1 MNKII
6 FSGIQPS
13 GNLHI
18 GNYIGA
24 IRQWI
29 PRQQEGLTIFC
40 IVDMHAITVAQ
51 DPKTLH
57 ERSLELA
64 AIYIAAGIDPE
75 KSIIFIQSHNP
86 DHTNLGWILN
96 CLTSIGQ
103 LNRMTQFKDK
113 SENKDFIGAG
123 LFTYPTLMAAD
134 ILLYNTTEVP
144 VGEDQ
149 KQHVELTRDLAERFN
164 TTYGKTFILPEAS
177 IPKHGGRIRS
187 LVDPTKKMSKSDS
200 NQNATVWLLD
210 KEEDIR
216 KKIKSATTDSGNE
229 IKYDME
235 NKPGISNLL
244 DLYSQTSGIP
254 VEDLEKQCQGKR
266 YGEFKEIVAESV
278 ISMLSNFQSKYY
290 ELRESGKLE
299 GILHHGAKRSYELSH
314 KKLTEVYEK
323 IGFVKSGL

>member
-1 MNKII
+1 MNKTI

-24 IRQWI
+24 IRQWV
-29 PRQQEGLTIFC
+29 QHQDEGLNIFC
-40 IVDMHAITVAQ
+40 IVDMHAITVPQ

-57 ERSLELA
+57 EKSLELA
-64 AIYIAAGIDPE
+64 AIYIAAGVNPE

-86 DHTNLGWILN
+86 DHANAGWILN
-96 CLTSIGQ
+96 CLTSMGQ

-113 SENKDFIGAG
+113 SENKDFVGAG

-134 ILLYNTTEVP
+134 ILLYDTTEVP

-149 KQHVELTRDLAERFN
+149 KQHVELTRDLAEKFN
-164 TTYGKTFILPEAS
+164 NAYGQTFVLPEPK
-177 IPKHGGRIRS
+177 IPQHGGRIRS
-187 LVDPTKKMSKSDS
+187 LIDPTKKMSKSDS
-200 NQNATVWLLD
+200 NPNATIWLLD
-210 KEEDIR
+210 KLDVVR
-216 KKIKSATTDSGNE
+216 KKIKSATTDSGSE
-229 IKYDME
+229 IKYDMI

-254 VEDLEKQCQGKR
+254 VEELEKQCQGKR
-266 YGEFKEIVAESV
+266 YGEFKELVAQSTV
-278 ISMLSNFQSKYY
+278 NMLSEFQTKYY

-299 GILHHGAKRSYELSH
+299 GYLKHGAEQAYNNSH
-314 KKLTEVYEK
+314 PTLERMYKN
-323 IGFVKSGL
+323 IGFVSA